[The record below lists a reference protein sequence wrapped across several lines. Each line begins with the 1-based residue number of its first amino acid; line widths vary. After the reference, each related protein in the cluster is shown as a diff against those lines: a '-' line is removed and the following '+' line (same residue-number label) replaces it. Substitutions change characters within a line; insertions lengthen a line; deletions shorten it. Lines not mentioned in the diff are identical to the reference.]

1 MRQEKENWA
10 VKLFVKFSK
19 MSKIGKKPIKIN
31 KDVKIEEKENSIVV
45 QGPKGSLEVPFNF
58 DVFKLDRANDE
69 IKIQPV
75 KEKLSL
81 KEKALWG
88 TYRMLLS
95 NAIKGVTEG
104 WEVSIILEGLGYT
117 AEKKDKKL
125 IFRIGYS
132 TPVEIDVPEDIQVEI
147 KAERG
152 RNLITLKGIDKEKL
166 GLFGSQIIKLR
177 RRDIYKGKGFRWA
190 DEELRLKP
198 VKKAVGS

>member
-1 MRQEKENWA
+1 
-10 VKLFVKFSK
+10 
-19 MSKIGKKPIKIN
+19 MSKIGKKPIKLS
-31 KDVKIEEKENSIVV
+31 KDVKIEEKEHSILV

-58 DVFKLDRANDE
+58 DIFNLERSNDE
-69 IKIQPV
+69 IKIEPA

-88 TYRMLLS
+88 TYRMLLF
-95 NAIKGVTEG
+95 NAIK
-104 WEVSIILEGLGYT
+104 VSIILEGLGYT

-147 KAERG
+147 KSERG

-177 RRDIYKGKGFRWA
+177 KRDIYKGKGFRWA